1 MLYQYK
7 CIFSNRASNF
17 DRGYNCTSLFL
28 ADKHAIMIYINTS
41 DSDGMGIIQFAM
53 SAYCNCLITVIM

>member
-28 ADKHAIMIYINTS
+28 ADKHVTVYHDLFTLTLATVTGWGSFNLLCPPIAIA
-41 DSDGMGIIQFAM
+41 Q
-53 SAYCNCLITVIM
+53 